1 MRPPASHPTCEEE
14 RELRAI
20 AFEAL
25 NDAIR
30 NGHAHSVFHHYDVHV
45 RRVPLS
51 SPMHAKFESNRDQVS
66 VELTIKQ
73 RGEVICHQLGP
84 AYNE

>member
-20 AFEAL
+20 AFETL
-25 NDAIR
+25 NDAAR
-30 NGHAHSVFHHYDVHV
+30 KGHVHSVFHHFDVQA
-45 RRVPLS
+45 RRVPS
-51 SPMHAKFESNRDQVS
+51 SSLVHARPASQWDYVC

-73 RGEVICHQLGP
+73 CGEVICHHCG
-84 AYNE
+84 AI